1 MAANF
6 WETAVRRVEKK
17 YRVVYKRGPSTV
29 AMFFAGIAVAS
40 WLSVVLLSGFPLV
53 QYIYYT
59 VRPATSAQLAKV
71 ISEVKASPEEIA
83 KVASTPTI
91 PEDSNSPI
99 DPSLPEGHYIS
110 IPAIGVDSVIWEAPT
125 AMFEDALRKGVWR
138 VPEMAEPDK
147 GRPVILAAHR
157 FGYLEWDNDY
167 RKKNS
172 FYKLPDLEAGDE
184 FEILWDQR
192 HYKYRVK
199 RVTEGQEIDSYT
211 NDVILYTC
219 KFMVS
224 PVRIFVYADRVN

>member
-1 MAANF
+1 M
-6 WETAVRRVEKK
+6 
-17 YRVVYKRGPSTV
+17 